1 MSDNLDATYKV
12 DSNSVLNNNSVIDGN
27 SSGGIQAYDGV
38 TETQVTGGGKRRRK
52 RRTRGK
58 RHTLKK
64 ARKVKSRKLRSR
76 RARRRR
82 GKRSRRR
89 RHSKKHYRGGD
100 KGCVSGTSSYAVA
113 GNTLSPSESMLA
125 NPPSAFSH

>member
-89 RHSKKHYRGGD
+89 RKGGS

-125 NPPSAFSH
+125 NPPSVFSH

>member
-1 MSDNLDATYKV
+1 MSDNVLNQLAPT
-12 DSNSVLNNNSVIDGN
+12 DSNSVIDN
-27 SSGGIQAYDGV
+27 VSGVQPYDGV
-38 TETQVTGGGKRRRK
+38 VDANFTGMTGTMIGGKRRKR

-89 RHSKKHYRGGD
+89 RRGGS
-100 KGCVSGTSSYAVA
+100 KGCVSGTSSYALA
-113 GNTLSPSESMLA
+113 GNTLQASESMLA

>member
-1 MSDNLDATYKV
+1 MSDNVFKQLEPT
-12 DSNSVLNNNSVIDGN
+12 DSNTVIDNVNGV
-27 SSGGIQAYDGV
+27 QPYDGV
-38 TETQVTGGGKRRRK
+38 VDANFTGMTGAMIGGKRKKR

-76 RARRRR
+76 RAKKRR